1 MSSAEGGSPNGSGGL
16 PHRPL
21 GASTPHEV
29 RLTPRNSRKGRVG
42 RRRAAGHPGM
52 EMNGREEAAMTR
64 TRRIARWM
72 ERMLLGAVMVVA
84 ARVIERHLLRA
95 VGRR

>member
-1 MSSAEGGSPNGSGGL
+1 
-16 PHRPL
+16 
-21 GASTPHEV
+21 
-29 RLTPRNSRKGRVG
+29 
-42 RRRAAGHPGM
+42 M

-95 VGRR
+95 VGRRQP